1 MGSGSTI
8 VASYINN
15 RKYIGIDLEEEYIN
29 TTNKRLKDINMLNL
43 YGNQIRKGFIYT
55 EEGLL
60 QTNKLKS

>member
-8 VASYINN
+8 IASHINN
-15 RKYIGIDLEEEYIN
+15 RKYIGIDLEEEYVDM
-29 TTNKRLKDINMLNL
+29 TNKRLKDTNMLNL

-60 QTNKLKS
+60 QTNKLKD